1 MKAVLFDLEGTLVE
15 SAYQRS
21 RELVARLR
29 RETKERLIVLGV
41 PDPVLEGLVRSHA
54 LRNAA
59 YSWADSNLDSEEA
72 TEIRVRMEEFT
83 LEFDMFSARESRL
96 YPDTIDALERL
107 RENGCAMA
115 LVTNTSTPAAN
126 HVMGR
131 LGLERFFDA
140 VVTRSDVTRLKPD
153 PAMVRQAEER
163 MGLEAGWFVGDSSF
177 DAGAAAG
184 AGLSAIIIR
193 RDGVRPAFDHDYFVE
208 SLLEVPPIL
217 GLSPVQPNR

>member
-21 RELVARLR
+21 REFVARLR
-29 RETKERLIVLGV
+29 RETRERLIGLRV

-54 LRNAA
+54 LRNTA
-59 YSWADSNLDSEEA
+59 YSWADDNLDPEEA
-72 TEIRVRMEEFT
+72 AEIRARMEEFT
-83 LEFDMFSARESRL
+83 LEFDMISARESRL

-107 RENGCAMA
+107 RENGCTMA
-115 LVTNTSTPAAN
+115 LVTNTSTLAAN
-126 HVMGR
+126 HIMER

-153 PAMVRQAEER
+153 PAMVRLAEER
-163 MGLEAGWFVGDSSF
+163 MGVEAVWLVGDSSF

-184 AGLSAIIIR
+184 AGLSSIIIR
-193 RDGVRPAFDHDYFVE
+193 RDGVRPGFDHDHFVE
-208 SLLEVPPIL
+208 SLLDVPPIL
-217 GLSPVQPNR
+217 GLNPVQPNR

>member
-21 RELVARLR
+21 RELVSRLR
-29 RETKERLIVLGV
+29 RETKERLISLGI

-54 LRNAA
+54 LRNVA
-59 YSWADSNLDSEEA
+59 YSWADDNLDPEEA
-72 TEIRVRMEEFT
+72 PEIRARIEEFT
-83 LEFDMFSARESRL
+83 LELDMISARESRL
-96 YPDTIDALERL
+96 YHDTIDALERL
-107 RENGCAMA
+107 RENGCVMA

-131 LGLERFFDA
+131 LELERFFDA

-153 PAMVRQAEER
+153 PAMVRLVEER
-163 MGLEAGWFVGDSSF
+163 MGVEAGWLVGDSSF

-184 AGLSAIIIR
+184 AGLSSIIIR
-193 RDGVRPAFDHDYFVE
+193 RDGVRPDFDHDHFVE
-208 SLLEVPPIL
+208 SLLDVPPIL
-217 GLSPVQPNR
+217 GLGPVQPNR